1 MKANKSTIFKDKFT
15 ISLLTTI
22 ILFSFFETI
31 NTKDRIAKPCIP
43 SNFTSVIQYH

>member
-15 ISLLTTI
+15 IKGLLTTI

-31 NTKDRIAKPCIP
+31 NTKDKIAKPMY
-43 SNFTSVIQYH
+43 SQ